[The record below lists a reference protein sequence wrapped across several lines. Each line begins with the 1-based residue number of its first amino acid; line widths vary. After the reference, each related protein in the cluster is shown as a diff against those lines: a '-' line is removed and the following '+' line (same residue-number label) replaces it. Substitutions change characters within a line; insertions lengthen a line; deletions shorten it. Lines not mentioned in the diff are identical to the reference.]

1 MSPLLSICFSAF
13 PVYKAQIR
21 YGGAIMTLVM
31 AMINDDDLS
40 PIVMV
45 STIMMMIL
53 LILGDR
59 PSSDPLPE
67 HLPSEA
73 SEPWLLPAHHAHY
86 LQGDGDG
93 ETGTW
98 TPFAFHRAHPK
109 CVLFTMSNVGLE
121 AASKTLHTAKLRR
134 GRYRMWKT

>member
-31 AMINDDDLS
+31 AMMNDDDLS

-53 LILGDR
+53 MFVAWEEY
-59 PSSDPLPE
+59 SV
-67 HLPSEA
+67 
-73 SEPWLLPAHHAHY
+73 
-86 LQGDGDG
+86 
-93 ETGTW
+93 
-98 TPFAFHRAHPK
+98 
-109 CVLFTMSNVGLE
+109 C
-121 AASKTLHTAKLRR
+121 
-134 GRYRMWKT
+134 